1 MEKGTIQVIC
11 GNGTGK
17 TNMALGAAVRAAS
30 AGSRVVF
37 IQFLKGSQSEE
48 SKAWLKKMEPDLR
61 VFSFEKSASYYEALD
76 EEEKEEEKLNIRNGV
91 AFAKKVISTGEC
103 DLLILDKFL
112 GILDHDLVPAETLD
126 NLSSCRDSGINII
139 LTGIKCPEKLFMI
152 ADSVVSTEKRK

>member
-1 MEKGTIQVIC
+1 
-11 GNGTGK
+11 
-17 TNMALGAAVRAAS
+17 MALGAAVRAAS

-103 DLLILDKFL
+103 DLLILDEFL

>member
-11 GNGTGK
+11 GTGTGK
-17 TNMALGAAVRAAS
+17 TNMAFGAAVRAAS

-37 IQFLKGSQSEE
+37 IQFLKGSQSAEA
-48 SKAWLKKMEPDLR
+48 KDWLKKMEPDLR

-76 EEEKEEEKLNIRNGV
+76 EEAKEEEKINIRNGL

-103 DLLILDKFL
+103 DLLVLDEFL

-126 NLSSCRDSGINII
+126 NLSKCRDSGINII